1 MLAKK
6 NLWSYNKKQNKKSI
20 AKTHIYIFTIII
32 IVVGAGWLVS
42 DKSKLSN
49 LSKPFQSKKEQRY
62 YENTE

>member
-1 MLAKK
+1 MKNKIKK
-6 NLWSYNKKQNKKSI
+6 YRKNIY
-20 AKTHIYIFTIII
+20 IYIFTII